1 MKLRGRMM
9 PVVKETTWDLIIS
22 GKELEEIAI
31 PRIKEFIEKPIKTIE
46 LDIYLSEGW
55 DVKKQNQ
62 RYSTVMKAKK
72 NGDGFE
78 DEVWSIFYKMGFNHM
93 NKNNSFAVLYSQDN
107 GLSKQI
113 DVIAIDDEVCL
124 LVECKE
130 SSNYGTKRSFQMDI
144 NEVPAFYDKVCQVL
158 RERYPRVKFKYIFAT
173 KNISVNEQDKGRMK
187 ENNIIHFDYSTIL
200 YYKALVEHLGSAAKY
215 QLLGQIFAGQK
226 ISNLEMKIP
235 AIRGKM
241 GTHTYY
247 SFVIQPEQLLKI
259 SYILHKTN
267 ANNDYEDL
275 LPSYQ
280 RLIKKERLKNV
291 REFINNKK
299 GFFPNSLVISIDSK
313 RDLTFDLA
321 PSSFNQD
328 KLMKVGVLHLPQI
341 YQSAYIIDG
350 QHRLYG
356 YSDSN
361 HSSDNSIPVVAF
373 ENLDKTEQL
382 KLFMEINLNQKAVPK
397 ALRNILEIDVYYDSD
412 DAKLSQSALLGKL
425 CKHLGE
431 DSNSALKGRIVIG
444 EDAVTKRCNITIEN
458 LKLAL
463 EKTLFFNRL
472 KKNGRLQANGEGLLD
487 LNHNQLTFE
496 KVYPFLAKFFNKIR
510 DEFKSEWDKD
520 DNFLVKN
527 NLIGAFIRILNDM
540 VYIKFLNDPKI
551 VNDNETLWES
561 IQDYIANLLIV
572 ISTLTPEE
580 RNNLS
585 NQKGA
590 AAPGIVWRQIQM
602 KMFDLDSSFTNSD
615 IENYYIQFHK
625 NYNEEAKPQIIKI
638 RTVLIQSIKNIFS
651 EENWMR
657 DHVSEELENEIKMR
671 VTSKNISNERKGI
684 SVKIDEWEEINFT
697 DIQKIIN
704 HASNWTNHF
713 KELFSKWIPEVNK
726 NTITV
731 LIQTL
736 GKCHDSI
743 NNGSKINGNDYNEIF
758 RFYTAIMDNE

>member
-1 MKLRGRMM
+1 M
-9 PVVKETTWDLIIS
+9 PAVKETTWDLIIS
-22 GKELEEIAI
+22 GKELEDIAI
-31 PRIKEFIEKPIKTIE
+31 PRIKEFIEKSIKTSE
-46 LDIYLSEGW
+46 LDKFLNEGW
-55 DVKKQNQ
+55 ETKKQNQ
-62 RYSTVMKAKK
+62 RFSTIKKSKK

-78 DEVWSIFYKMGFNHM
+78 DEVWSIFYKMGFKYM
-93 NKNNSFAVLYSQDN
+93 NKSNAFAVLYSQEN

-130 SSNYGTKRSFQMDI
+130 SSNYGTKRNFQMDI

-158 RERYPRVKFKYIFAT
+158 REKYPRVKFKYIFAT
-173 KNISVNEQDKGRMK
+173 KNIFVGDQDKSRMK
-187 ENNIIHFDYSTIL
+187 ENNIIHFDYSTVL
-200 YYKALVEHLGSAAKY
+200 YYKALVNHLGSAAKY

-247 SFVIQPEQLLKI
+247 SFVIQPEQLLKV

-280 RLIKKERLKNV
+280 RLIKKERLNSV
-291 REFINNKK
+291 RDFINNKK

-313 RDLTFDLA
+313 RDLVFDLA
-321 PSSFNQD
+321 PSNFNQD

-356 YSDSN
+356 YSDSMY
-361 HSSDNSIPVVAF
+361 SSDNSIPVVAF

-397 ALRNILEIDVYYDSD
+397 ALRNILEIDVYYDSE

-463 EKTLFFNRL
+463 EKTRFFNKL
-472 KKNGRLQANGEGLLD
+472 KKNGQIQPNGAGLLD
-487 LNHNQLTFE
+487 LNNNHLTFE
-496 KVYPFLAKFFNKIR
+496 KVYPLLAKFFNAVR
-510 DEFKSEWDKD
+510 EEFKSEWDKD
-520 DNFLVKN
+520 DNYLVKN
-527 NLIGAFIRILNDM
+527 NLIGALIRILDDM
-540 VYIKFLNDPKI
+540 IYIQYCKDSTIINNIDTI
-551 VNDNETLWES
+551 WTS
-561 IQDYIANLLIV
+561 IRDYFANLLLV
-572 ISTLTPEE
+572 ISKLSPEE
-580 RNNLS
+580 RKSFS

-602 KMFDLDSSFTNSD
+602 KMFDLDPSFTNAD
-615 IENYYIQFHK
+615 IENYYTQSHK
-625 NYNEEAKPQIIKI
+625 NYNDEAKPEIIKI
-638 RTVLIQSIKNIFS
+638 KQVLIENIKAIFS
-651 EENWMR
+651 EPSWMR
-657 DHVSEELENEIKMR
+657 EHISEELENDLTAR
-671 VTSKNISNERKGI
+671 VNSKNIANERKGI
-684 SVKIDEWEEINFT
+684 NLKYNEWDEINFL
-697 DIQKIIN
+697 DIQKMIN
-704 HASNWTNHF
+704 HGSNWTKFF
-713 KELFSKWIPEVNK
+713 KELFNKWIPDSNK
-726 NTITV
+726 NTISV
-731 LIQTL
+731 LIHTISR
-736 GKCHDSI
+736 CYDSI
-743 NNGSKINGNDYNEIF
+743 NNGSKINGTDFNEIHNF
-758 RFYTAIMDNE
+758 FNSIMGDR